1 MSQEQPMQGPA
12 LADRRQISIRID
24 QLKRAPA
31 LNVVGLPELIGLAGA
46 ALLALLTAFAY
57 FYFYLPAD
65 SRLKSLQRERDQLQ
79 TQLRTSEKLYGDTKG
94 TSEEVDKRLASV
106 KDFEDRWLAV
116 SGSGRLVLYTEI
128 NDIIRNNG
136 LRNTAGPSYAPLEPI
151 GSKSQGQTPDN
162 AEKQG
167 IAKWQSTYP
176 GILVSVTVEGPY
188 QRVRHFVHDIEA
200 SHHFLII
207 NSVELESV
215 RDSGTALDLPTP
227 APRTVGG
234 PRAAAIRPGAAVS
247 PPVTAPAGSRGSL
260 VSLRLDLSTYFQ
272 PTEVKSA
279 PAAANQSNP

>member
-1 MSQEQPMQGPA
+1 MQGPA

-31 LNVVGLPELIGLAGA
+31 LNVIGLPELIGLAGA
-46 ALLALLTAFAY
+46 ALLAVMTVFAY

-79 TQLRTSEKLYGDTKG
+79 TQERTAEKLFDITNG

-106 KDFEDRWLAV
+106 KDFEDRWLGV
-116 SGSGRLVLYTEI
+116 SGPGRLALYTEI

-151 GSKSQGQTPDN
+151 GSKSQGQAADN

-215 RDSGTALDLPTP
+215 RDSGAALDLPTP
-227 APRTVGG
+227 APRSAGG
-234 PRAAAIRPGAAVS
+234 PPRADATRPSAAANPI
-247 PPVTAPAGSRGSL
+247 VTATAGSRGSL
-260 VSLRLDLSTYFQ
+260 VSLRLDLATYFQ
-272 PTEVKSA
+272 RPEVKSA
-279 PAAANQSNP
+279 PAASN

>member
-1 MSQEQPMQGPA
+1 MQGPA

-31 LNVVGLPELIGLAGA
+31 LNVIGLPELIGLAGA
-46 ALLALLTAFAY
+46 ALLAVMTLFAY

-65 SRLKSLQRERDQLQ
+65 SRLKALQRERDQLQ
-79 TQLRTSEKLYGDTKG
+79 TQERTSEKLYGDTQV
-94 TSEEVDKRLASV
+94 TSEAVDQRVASV
-106 KDFEDRWLAV
+106 KDFEDRWLGV
-116 SGSGRLVLYTEI
+116 SGPGRLALYTEI

-136 LRNTAGPSYAPLEPI
+136 LRNTAGPSYAPLDPL
-151 GSKSQGQTPDN
+151 GSKTQGLETDSTD
-162 AEKQG
+162 KQG

-215 RDSGTALDLPTP
+215 RDSGAALDLPTP
-227 APRTVGG
+227 APRTAGG
-234 PRAAAIRPGAAVS
+234 PPRAGVTRPGPAVN
-247 PPVTAPAGSRGSL
+247 PVVTAPAGSRGSL
-260 VSLRLDLSTYFQ
+260 VSLRLDLATYFQ
-272 PTEVKSA
+272 RPEVKSA
-279 PAAANQSNP
+279 PAASN

>member
-1 MSQEQPMQGPA
+1 MQGPA

-31 LNVVGLPELIGLAGA
+31 LNVIGLPELIGLAGA
-46 ALLALLTAFAY
+46 ALLAVMTVFAY
-57 FYFYLPAD
+57 FYLYMPAD

-79 TQLRTSEKLYGDTKG
+79 TQERTSEKLYGDTQI
-94 TSEEVDKRLASV
+94 TSEAVDQRVASV

-116 SGSGRLVLYTEI
+116 SGPGRLALYTEI

-151 GSKSQGQTPDN
+151 GSKSQGQAADN

-215 RDSGTALDLPTP
+215 RDSGAALDLPTP
-227 APRTVGG
+227 APRTIGG
-234 PRAAAIRPGAAVS
+234 SPRAVATRPGAAAT
-247 PPVTAPAGSRGSL
+247 PIITAPAGSRGSL
-260 VSLRLDLSTYFQ
+260 VSLRLDLATYFQ
-272 PTEVKSA
+272 RPEVKSA
-279 PAAANQSNP
+279 PAASN

>member
-12 LADRRQISIRID
+12 LAERRQISIRID

-31 LNVVGLPELIGLAGA
+31 LSVLGLPELIGLAGA
-46 ALLALLTAFAY
+46 ALLALLTVFAY

-79 TQLRTSEKLYGDTKG
+79 IQERTTEKLYDKTKD
-94 TSEEVDKRLASV
+94 TSEEVDQRVASI
-106 KDFEDRWLAV
+106 KDFEGRWLGV
-116 SGSGRLVLYTEI
+116 SGSGRLALYTEI
-128 NDIIRNNG
+128 NEIIRNNG
-136 LRNTAGPSYAPLEPI
+136 LRNTAGPSYVPLEPVT
-151 GSKSQGQTPDN
+151 SKTQGQATDN

-215 RDSGTALDLPTP
+215 RESGAAFDLPT
-227 APRTVGG
+227 ATPRTLAG
-234 PRAAAIRPGAAVS
+234 PPRVAPTRPSATV
-247 PPVTAPAGSRGSL
+247 PMVTAPAGSRGSL

-272 PTEVKSA
+272 RPEVKSTPGA
-279 PAAANQSNP
+279 SK

>member
-1 MSQEQPMQGPA
+1 MT
-12 LADRRQISIRID
+12 
-24 QLKRAPA
+24 
-31 LNVVGLPELIGLAGA
+31 V
-46 ALLALLTAFAY
+46 FAY
-57 FYFYLPAD
+57 FYFYVPAD
-65 SRLKSLQRERDQLQ
+65 SRLKSLQLERDQLQ
-79 TQLRTSEKLYGDTKG
+79 TQERTAEKLFDITKG

-116 SGSGRLVLYTEI
+116 SGSGRLALYTEI
-128 NDIIRNNG
+128 NEIIRNNG

-151 GSKSQGQTPDN
+151 GSKSQGQAADN

-215 RDSGTALDLPTP
+215 RDSGAALDLPTP
-227 APRTVGG
+227 APRTIGG
-234 PRAAAIRPGAAVS
+234 PPRAGATRPGAAAN
-247 PPVTAPAGSRGSL
+247 PILTAPAGSRGSL
-260 VSLRLDLSTYFQ
+260 VSLRLDLATYFQ
-272 PTEVKSA
+272 RPEVKST
-279 PAAANQSNP
+279 PAASN